1 MNMPNISVE
10 QIREA
15 IRQYVI
21 DPEIGINVVDMGLI
35 YDIRLWG
42 TDIFIEMTLTSMGCP
57 DGPYIIQS
65 VHDVTQ
71 KISGKAVHVELVWE
85 PAWNKNMLSQE
96 AKDELMIS

>member
-1 MNMPNISVE
+1 MPNISAE

-35 YDIRLWG
+35 YDIRVEDKDVL
-42 TDIFIEMTLTSMGCP
+42 IKMTFTSMGCP
-57 DGPYIIQS
+57 DGSHIMQS
-65 VHDVTQ
+65 VHDVSQ
-71 KISGKAVHVELVWE
+71 KISGKPVRIELIWE